1 MNLYLTTKKQ
11 SCRGIGDIDVPAGTK
26 GRVIDIMIEDDGKT
40 MFLLEFDDD
49 YGIEWYSSEDIMPC
63 DYATEI

>member
-11 SCRGIGDIDVPAGTK
+11 SRRGIGDIDVPAGIK

-40 MFLLEFDDD
+40 MFLLEFDDYD
-49 YGIEWYSSEDIMPC
+49 IEWYSSEDIMSC